1 VGVLGVLEVWMFV
14 FRTGKTPKTG
24 QKLVDLLF
32 LRLEFKARMW
42 YDIFAS
48 VWGQYARPPV

>member
-14 FRTGKTPKTG
+14 FRTGKTLKTG